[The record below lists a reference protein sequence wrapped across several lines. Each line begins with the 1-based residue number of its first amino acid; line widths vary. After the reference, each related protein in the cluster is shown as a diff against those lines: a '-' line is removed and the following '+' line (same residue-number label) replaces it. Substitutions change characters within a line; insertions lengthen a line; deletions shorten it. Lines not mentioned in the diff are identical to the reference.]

1 MRPAAMLLEVDADA
15 VRRARKCLRDVA
27 IRLSE
32 LDQKIVVACAVGAGC
47 VRREGLAAIGHRGKR
62 LVVDC
67 NQGRGV
73 FGDVTR
79 LRDYHRNGL
88 ADEGHFLL
96 GKYEW
101 RDIGWELRGAKL
113 QRQALLREMRRK
125 IRERQYRVHAGA
137 VTRSARIDAADR
149 GVGVR
154 AADKCSLQHVW

>member
-79 LRDYHRNGL
+79 LRDYHRSGRSSSRLTERPMDLLSLTPSLAEMETNAQYDENG
-88 ADEGHFLL
+88 
-96 GKYEW
+96 
-101 RDIGWELRGAKL
+101 
-113 QRQALLREMRRK
+113 
-125 IRERQYRVHAGA
+125 
-137 VTRSARIDAADR
+137 
-149 GVGVR
+149 
-154 AADKCSLQHVW
+154 